1 MSVNWVLLTSDG
13 KDIVPLENEVIFF
26 REQGVRLELDCS
38 NGGYPGAGVSYASKS
53 GILLLT
59 NQRIVYLCADPTS
72 HFATASLPINNI
84 HDSKLVQSWFSA
96 PVFKGVVMPIPRG
109 GLSQPA
115 RLAITFPP
123 KSMASYSI
131 EFQQPQAD
139 ELRRAHIKTCFILS
153 IGSQTIHE
161 FDVQYRSLRER
172 LQESDG
178 AAPQHLEQLPVY
190 LPPEPSAT
198 EDVLSN
204 PTSTTSAPTP
214 QPEPYSVPYSV
225 ASSSNSATGPPL
237 PQPLPQVQPNT
248 TPSDLPPSYDELH

>member
-53 GILLLT
+53 GTLLLT

-72 HFATASLPINNI
+72 HFATASLPISNI

-123 KSMASYSI
+123 KS
-131 EFQQPQAD
+131 
-139 ELRRAHIKTCFILS
+139 
-153 IGSQTIHE
+153 SQTIHE

-204 PTSTTSAPTP
+204 PSSTTSAPTP

-225 ASSSNSATGPPL
+225 ASSSNSATGPPP